1 VRAQAAALA
10 GLAGGQAGMV
20 LVKGLQQGQAFFQP
34 GDPVPA
40 LQRRRC
46 RCAKGSMGDMAA
58 SRWERRVMDNPE
70 NDRLS
75 NEK

>member
-1 VRAQAAALA
+1 
-10 GLAGGQAGMV
+10 MV

-40 LQRRRC
+40 LQRRVSV
-46 RCAKGSMGDMAA
+46 AKGSMGDMAA
-58 SRWERRVMDNPE
+58 SRWERGVVDNPE

>member
-1 VRAQAAALA
+1 
-10 GLAGGQAGMV
+10 MV
-20 LVKGLQQGQAFFQP
+20 LVKGLQQGQAIFQP

-40 LQRRRC
+40 LQRR
-46 RCAKGSMGDMAA
+46 GVGGEGVMGDMAA
-58 SRWERRVMDNPE
+58 SRRKLGVVDNPE